1 MEKVTLRKFTGS
13 WFRFF
18 FLCATVVGIP
28 AAIIYVIENTVDIQY
43 EVDDA
48 EEFLKHR

>member
-13 WFRFF
+13 WFRVY
-18 FLCATVVGIP
+18 FLCATILGIP
-28 AAIIYVIENTVDIQY
+28 AAIIYIIESTVGIQH

-48 EEFLKHR
+48 EEFLKHH